1 MKDYYTNI
9 QPVDKK
15 SPTVPSVEAQT
26 LIGDVSKVKEYE
38 ETEITWMKKVLHV
51 VRKDEVI
58 NKGSNIS
65 WAAFNA
71 GNEVQKKKDIVHSQM
86 LPVFTE
92 ASNTPAMVKHCL
104 TVIIKAHAYTNPGE
118 IPWVTADQPLY
129 ALFKT
134 IQWRFP
140 ETHGEQL
147 IVAVLGAMHTE
158 KAAWT
163 CVRQVE
169 DGSGS
174 SAIMAEADVTTF
186 GVAESCRHC
195 AHISRS
201 RYLNTV
207 SACVLYIMLRD
218 SFQEY
223 IDELPEGS
231 QPIDIDKWCEDQKS
245 PMFRFYLLLL
255 NLKLLVL
262 QFVRSVRTGNIEIY
276 ISQALRI
283 LRTSKKDDLQ
293 LPRRVSCSQTLALT
307 TGKNKISKISNTMAD
322 HYLLR
327 ICQINFF
334 YTLSQVQKLQT
345 I

>member
-1 MKDYYTNI
+1 
-9 QPVDKK
+9 
-15 SPTVPSVEAQT
+15 
-26 LIGDVSKVKEYE
+26 
-38 ETEITWMKKVLHV
+38 
-51 VRKDEVI
+51 
-58 NKGSNIS
+58 
-65 WAAFNA
+65 
-71 GNEVQKKKDIVHSQM
+71 M
-86 LPVFTE
+86 L
-92 ASNTPAMVKHCL
+92 
-104 TVIIKAHAYTNPGE
+104 

-163 CVRQVE
+163 CVGQVE

-174 SAIMAEADVTTF
+174 SAIMAEAGVTTF
-186 GVAESCRHC
+186 GVAESCLHC
-195 AHISRS
+195 AHISLS

-223 IDELPEGS
+223 IDEFPEGS

-262 QFVRSVRTGNIEIY
+262 QFVRSVRTGNRYIY
-276 ISQALRI
+276 ILQALR
-283 LRTSKKDDLQ
+283 T
-293 LPRRVSCSQTLALT
+293 
-307 TGKNKISKISNTMAD
+307 
-322 HYLLR
+322 
-327 ICQINFF
+327 
-334 YTLSQVQKLQT
+334 
-345 I
+345 

>member
-1 MKDYYTNI
+1 
-9 QPVDKK
+9 
-15 SPTVPSVEAQT
+15 
-26 LIGDVSKVKEYE
+26 
-38 ETEITWMKKVLHV
+38 MKKVLHV

-58 NKGSNIS
+58 NKGGNIS

-104 TVIIKAHAYTNPGE
+104 TVIMKAHAYTNPGE

-163 CVRQVE
+163 CVGQVE

-174 SAIMAEADVTTF
+174 SAIMAEAGVTSF
-186 GVAESCRHC
+186 GVAESCLHC

-223 IDELPEGS
+223 IDELPKGS
-231 QPIDIDKWCEDQKS
+231 QPIDIDK
-245 PMFRFYLLLL
+245 
-255 NLKLLVL
+255 
-262 QFVRSVRTGNIEIY
+262 
-276 ISQALRI
+276 
-283 LRTSKKDDLQ
+283 
-293 LPRRVSCSQTLALT
+293 
-307 TGKNKISKISNTMAD
+307 
-322 HYLLR
+322 
-327 ICQINFF
+327 
-334 YTLSQVQKLQT
+334 
-345 I
+345 